1 MESNAKRGSRDTAPA
16 LNSSLRSNYTS
27 FDIVKEAARHQ
38 WRWLLPALGI
48 PDGFLNKQHG
58 PCPTCSGSDRFR
70 FDDKDGRGTYFCNQ
84 CGAGDGFRLL
94 ELANGWTAK
103 QALRAVS
110 EALKV
115 APKVVAATGQ
125 AGQGKQPRNPSAD
138 REKQRAKLNRIWRES
153 IPVTEGMP
161 SWLYLTQTRSIL
173 LASIP
178 CTLRQHPAL
187 TYWELGA
194 DGKPRNKG
202 SHPALVAQ
210 VAGANG
216 KPVGLRLV
224 YLTADGQKLPV
235 SEPKKLRVIE
245 PGATTGGATRLAE
258 PGEILAVTEGI
269 ETGLAVL
276 CATGLPVWA
285 AGSAVLLAKMDIP
298 PTVREVYIF
307 SDNDS
312 NEIGQNA
319 GKALALRLKNEHRAV
334 ELYTPPAAGLDWLDV
349 FFGDP
354 ANARN

>member
-16 LNSSLRSNYTS
+16 LNLCLHPNYTS

-48 PDGFLNKQHG
+48 ADAFLNKQHG
-58 PCPTCSGSDRFR
+58 PCPTCGGTDRFR
-70 FDDKDGRGTYFCNQ
+70 FDDKEGRGTFYCGR
-84 CGAGDGFRLL
+84 CGAGDGFRLI
-94 ELANGWTAK
+94 ELVNGWTAK

-110 EALKV
+110 EALKI

-125 AGQGKQPRNPSAD
+125 AGQGKRPGNPSTD

-153 IPVTEGMP
+153 APVAEGMP
-161 SWLYLTQTRSIL
+161 GWQYITGTRGIP

-178 CTLRQHPAL
+178 CAIRQHAAL
-187 TYWELGA
+187 TYWERGA
-194 DGKPRNKG
+194 DGKPRNRG
-202 SHPALVAQ
+202 QHPALVIQ
-210 VAGANG
+210 VAGADG
-216 KPVGLRLV
+216 KPVGLRLI

-235 SEPKKLRVIE
+235 SEPKKLQVIE
-245 PGATTGGATRLAE
+245 PGATSGGATRLAA
-258 PGEILAVTEGI
+258 PGLILAVTEGI

-285 AGSAVLLAKMDIP
+285 AGSAVLMERMEVP
-298 PTVREVYIF
+298 PTVREVLIF

-319 GKALALRLKNEHRAV
+319 GTALALRLKNEHRAV
-334 ELYTPPAAGLDWLDV
+334 EIYTPPEAGLDWLDV
-349 FFGDP
+349 FYGDQ
-354 ANARN
+354 ANVRN

>member
-1 MESNAKRGSRDTAPA
+1 MESNAKRGGRDTAPA
-16 LNSSLRSNYTS
+16 LNSFLHTNYTS

-38 WRWLLPALGI
+38 WRCLLPALGVA
-48 PDGFLNKQHG
+48 DSFLNKHHG
-58 PCPTCSGSDRFR
+58 PCPVCGGTDRFR
-70 FDDKDGRGTYFCNQ
+70 FDDKDGRGTFYCSH

-94 ELANGWTAK
+94 ELGNGWTAR

-110 EALKV
+110 EALKI
-115 APKVVAATGQ
+115 APRVAAVTGQ
-125 AGQGKQPRNPSAD
+125 ASQRKMPGNPSAD

-153 IPVTEGMP
+153 IPLAEGMP
-161 SWLYLTQTRSIL
+161 GWLYLTRTRGL
-173 LASIP
+173 PLASIP
-178 CTLRQHPAL
+178 HAVRQHSAL
-187 TYWELGA
+187 TYWERGA

-216 KPVGLRLV
+216 KPVGLRLI

-235 SEPKKLRVIE
+235 SEPKKLQVIE
-245 PGATTGGATRLAE
+245 PGATSGGATRLAE